1 MGSLFESLLLRL
13 ASAEGVRPKL
23 NTGNRVAQ
31 VVDCPPS
38 MAARILDGKALAA
51 AVRASVRQTVARLA
65 ARGVRPGLAVILAGD
80 NAASAV
86 YVRNKARACE
96 ETGVRSEVHRYGAD
110 VTERAL
116 LDRIAALNADPGVH
130 GILVQLPLPGRIDAR
145 RVLEAVAPAKD
156 IDGFHFENLGALVA
170 GQPKLVPCTPAGVMR
185 LIEHAGVAL
194 AGRHAVVIGRSSIV
208 GKPLALL
215 LLQKDATVTICHSK
229 TMELQKLTREAD
241 VLVAAVGRPKLVTA
255 AMVKPG
261 ACVID
266 VGINRLADGTLAGD
280 VDFDAVKNVAGWITP
295 VPGGVGPMT
304 IALLLENCVRAASI

>member
-1 MGSLFESLLLRL
+1 
-13 ASAEGVRPKL
+13 
-23 NTGNRVAQ
+23 
-31 VVDCPPS
+31 

-51 AVRASVRQTVARLA
+51 AVRASVKETVARLA

-80 NAASAV
+80 NPASAV

-130 GILVQLPLPGRIDAR
+130 GILVQLPLPDRTNAR

-170 GQPKLVPCTPAGVMR
+170 GQPKLVPCTPAAVLR

>member
-1 MGSLFESLLLRL
+1 
-13 ASAEGVRPKL
+13 
-23 NTGNRVAQ
+23 
-31 VVDCPPS
+31 

-51 AVRASVRQTVARLA
+51 AVRASVKETVARLA
-65 ARGVRPGLAVILAGD
+65 ARRVRPGLAVILAGD
-80 NAASAV
+80 NPASAV

-130 GILVQLPLPGRIDAR
+130 GILVQLPLPDRTNAR

-170 GQPKLVPCTPAGVMR
+170 GQPKLVPCTPAGVLR

-266 VGINRLADGTLAGD
+266 VGINRLPDGTLAGD

>member
-1 MGSLFESLLLRL
+1 
-13 ASAEGVRPKL
+13 
-23 NTGNRVAQ
+23 
-31 VVDCPPS
+31 

-51 AVRASVRQTVARLA
+51 AVRASVKEAVARLA

-80 NAASAV
+80 DPASAV

-96 ETGVRSEVHRYGAD
+96 EAGVRSEVHRYGAD

-116 LDRIAALNADPGVH
+116 LDSIAALNADPGVH
-130 GILVQLPLPGRIDAR
+130 GILVQLPLPGRINAR
-145 RVLEAVAPAKD
+145 RVLETLAPAKD

-170 GQPKLVPCTPAGVMR
+170 GQPKLVPCTPAAVMR
-185 LIEHAGVAL
+185 LIEHAGVTL
-194 AGRHAVVIGRSSIV
+194 AGRHAVVIGRSNIV

-215 LLQKDATVTICHSK
+215 LLQNDATVTICHSK
-229 TMELQKLTREAD
+229 TMELHKLTRQAD
-241 VLVAAVGRPKLVTA
+241 VLIAAVGRAKLVTA
-255 AMVKPG
+255 AMVQPG

-280 VDFDAVKNVAGWITP
+280 VDFEAVKEVAGWITP

-304 IALLLENCVRAASI
+304 IALLLENCVRAAST

>member
-1 MGSLFESLLLRL
+1 
-13 ASAEGVRPKL
+13 
-23 NTGNRVAQ
+23 
-31 VVDCPPS
+31 

-51 AVRASVRQTVARLA
+51 AVRASVKETVARLA

-80 NAASAV
+80 NPASAV

-130 GILVQLPLPGRIDAR
+130 GILVQLPLPGRINAR

-170 GQPKLVPCTPAGVMR
+170 GQSKLVPCTPAGVMR
-185 LIEHAGVAL
+185 LIEHAGVTL

-266 VGINRLADGTLAGD
+266 VGINRLPDGTLAGD